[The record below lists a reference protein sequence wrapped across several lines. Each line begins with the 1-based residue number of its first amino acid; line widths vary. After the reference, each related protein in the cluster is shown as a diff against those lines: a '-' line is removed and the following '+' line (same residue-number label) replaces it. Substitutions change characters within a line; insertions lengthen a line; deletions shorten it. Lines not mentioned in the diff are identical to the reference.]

1 MSPDYNIHFPEK
13 FNGPILPLPERFN
26 TLFKHLDP
34 LLFESPLA
42 TALLRINRGESLQF
56 GYYQTTTR
64 EAYTIEM
71 DTSKND
77 FMFIFGH
84 YGKVTW
90 ECTGHTSLIHA
101 EAGKY
106 TGLALR
112 PGRQRL
118 HIRPGSHGFFC
129 IIVSEFRMELAS
141 GDLPYLKPLY
151 IRSLDPSAPPLVLH
165 KAPMTKKISV
175 AFHELSR
182 LSKKGIHRNLRY
194 KEVVHYMLS
203 VYNTWLED
211 QEINWRK
218 YPEKIRERAK
228 TFIATE
234 YANPDL
240 SVNDIAV
247 KLGVCQTKLY
257 RAFRHEDGHI
267 RQYVT
272 TCRVDAACS
281 LLRDTDIDIA
291 AIAFLVGYKE
301 TAYFSSIFRKVQ
313 KISPTMFRKQH
324 RKSRRKKQERYGTDT
339 I

>member
-1 MSPDYNIHFPEK
+1 MSPDYNIHLPEK

-26 TLFKHLDP
+26 SLFKHLDP

-42 TALLRINRGESLQF
+42 AALLRINRGESLQF
-56 GYYQTTTR
+56 GYYQTTTH

-71 DTSKND
+71 DTNKNN

-129 IIVSEFRMELAS
+129 IIINEFRMDLTSEELS
-141 GDLPYLKPLY
+141 YLKPLY
-151 IRSLDPSAPPLVLH
+151 IRSLDPSVPPLVLR
-165 KAPMTKKISV
+165 KAPMTTKISA

-182 LSKKGIHRNLRY
+182 LSQKGIYRDLRY
-194 KEVVHYMLS
+194 KEVVHYLLS
-203 VYNTWLED
+203 VYNTWLQD
-211 QEINWRK
+211 QEVNWRK
-218 YPEKIRERAK
+218 YPDMIRERAK

-240 SVNDIAV
+240 GISDISAA
-247 KLGVCQTKLY
+247 LGVCHTRLY
-257 RAFRHEDGHI
+257 KAFRHEDGPI
-267 RQYVT
+267 SRYIA
-272 TCRVDAACS
+272 TCRVAAGCS
-281 LLRDTDIDIA
+281 LLRDTNIDIGG
-291 AIAFLVGYKE
+291 IAFLVGYKE
-301 TAYFSSIFRKVQ
+301 TAYFSRIFKKVQ
-313 KISPTMFRKQH
+313 KISPTIFRKQC
-324 RKSRRKKQERYGTDT
+324 RKSSRKKQGIYGSDT
-339 I
+339 V